1 MVKCIIIYLNKWQW
15 SFSVKKTTLSLNK
28 LAEPLW
34 YGDLPV
40 SIATSLIYYIDLWFS
55 LDSSYLDHPLPC
67 LILSVRIFSKDFV
80 QWRRS
85 LLHAT
90 AYQGCLW
97 SSVRPFTQTLH
108 SNVNMIPK
116 TRGLNSYELFT
127 SIDYH
132 LCAGLR
138 RHALLFN

>member
-1 MVKCIIIYLNKWQW
+1 MYHHIPKQMTVIFFC
-15 SFSVKKTTLSLNK
+15 KKTTLSLNK

-34 YGDLPV
+34 WWPTSFNCDIINLLHWFV
-40 SIATSLIYYIDLWFS
+40 IFSRLILFRSSITM
-55 LDSSYLDHPLPC
+55 LDS
-67 LILSVRIFSKDFV
+67 SVRIFSKDFV
-80 QWRRS
+80 QWRQS